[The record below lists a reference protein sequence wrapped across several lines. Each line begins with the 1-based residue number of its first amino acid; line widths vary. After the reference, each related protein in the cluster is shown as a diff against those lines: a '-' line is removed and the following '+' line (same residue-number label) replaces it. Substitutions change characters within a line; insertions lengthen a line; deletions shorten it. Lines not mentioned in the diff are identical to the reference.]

1 MTTPPPPLPGTPAP
15 SAPQAPDRRP
25 LIIGAVALTVVLMGA
40 AAGAAHW
47 LRTPSVGDPLAV
59 SPEPLA
65 FGLFSP
71 EGSTDPKQE
80 AIARALEEIN
90 AVGGVLG
97 HEVAAPTA
105 SDDAGTLLDT
115 DPDVVLGS
123 HAMGSEQLLP
133 EVLDA
138 GTLYCGNAEPYTAT
152 PGFGEGRYF
161 STIPGQDQVV
171 RALTQVIAE
180 DGREKIAVAYTP
192 GSEVWLDTITAEART
207 HGIEVVGVD
216 ILRALVDPS
225 SFQGA
230 GTDAAKLLEE
240 GVDAVIPLELTAET
254 VTDALMHQGLPA
266 EGVYVPGLPLVA
278 NPTVPLDSLGPA
290 GATVVRHHTGGER
303 FPEIDW
309 GSSESG
315 DMSYSAQF
323 GGVTAALYD
332 CVNLV
337 ALAAEAAGS
346 VEPAEIAAHLPA
358 VSAGGRECT
367 GYADC
372 LARVRDG
379 QDIAY
384 VGPRGPLTWD
394 DGNRLVEVPF
404 EVVRLHGE
412 GEPVDTEV
420 RTFSLGS

>member
-1 MTTPPPPLPGTPAP
+1 MSTPPPPLPEPPAP
-15 SAPQAPDRRP
+15 PVPQAPDRRP

-40 AAGAAHW
+40 AAGAAYW

-59 SPEPLA
+59 SPEPLT
-65 FGLFSP
+65 FGLFSS
-71 EGSTDPKQE
+71 EGSTGPKQE
-80 AIARALEEIN
+80 AIALALEEIN
-90 AVGGVLG
+90 AAGGVLG

-105 SDDAGTLLDT
+105 SDDAGNLLDA
-115 DPDVVLGS
+115 DPHTVLGS
-123 HAMGSEQLLP
+123 HAMGTEQLLP
-133 EVLDA
+133 RLLDA

-152 PGFGEGRYF
+152 PEFGEGLYF
-161 STIPGQDQVV
+161 STIPGQDQLV
-171 RALTQVIAE
+171 RALTRVIAE

-192 GSEVWLDTITAEART
+192 GSEVWLDTVTAEAQA

-216 ILRALVDPS
+216 LLRALVDPS

-230 GTDAAKLLEE
+230 ETDAAKLLEE
-240 GVDAVIPLELTAET
+240 GVDAVMPLEPTAET
-254 VTDALMHQGLPA
+254 VTDALMNQGLPA
-266 EGVYVPGLPLVA
+266 EGVYVPGLPLVT
-278 NPTVPLDSLGPA
+278 NPTAPLDSLGPA
-290 GATVVRHHTGGER
+290 GSTVVRHHPGGER
-303 FPEIDW
+303 FPEIEW
-309 GSSESG
+309 GSAESG

-323 GGVTAALYD
+323 GGVTAALHD

-346 VEPAEIAAHLPA
+346 VEPAEIAARMPE

-372 LARVRDG
+372 LARVRAG
-379 QDIAY
+379 EDIAY

-394 DGNRLVEVPF
+394 DDNRLVDVPF
-404 EVVRLHGE
+404 EVLRLHGE
-412 GEPVDTEV
+412 GGPVDTEV